1 MGIKSSNP
9 PDKGE
14 RSYRKRKSSAGGIR
28 KQAPQKVGK
37 TSIPKKDTAPRRA
50 IEFHPSEIQARQV
63 YLLGDFNSWE
73 PGSCPLKRN
82 LSGQWEGVFPWPPG
96 VTNSSSSRTEPGSRA
111 EAATSAW
118 RVRISPFLWPPGRS
132 LTLSEPKIW
141 PSRCAR
147 DFICSSDHR
156 TRASK
161 QDFRCLKRP
170 GGGGPG

>member
-37 TSIPKKDTAPRRA
+37 ISIPKKDMASRRA

-73 PGSCPLKRN
+73 PGSFPLKRN
-82 LSGQWEGVFPWPPG
+82 LSGQWEGVFPL
-96 VTNSSSSRTEPGSRA
+96 A
-111 EAATSAW
+111 
-118 RVRISPFLWPPGRS
+118 PGRYEFKLFADGAWIESGSCDVRMEGPDFTIS
-132 LTLSEPKIW
+132 LATESVINSFGTQNLAVTV
-141 PSRCAR
+141 R
-147 DFICSSDHR
+147 
-156 TRASK
+156 
-161 QDFRCLKRP
+161 
-170 GGGGPG
+170 